1 MELRQFG
8 LHNIDMSS
16 NMHIETLVWLNK
28 QIDDIHA
35 QSVLVGELLLDE
47 DDPRVI
53 EKYDRKLSSLEKE
66 LDIINNKIE
75 AERRMITNSYEG

>member
-1 MELRQFG
+1 
-8 LHNIDMSS
+8 MSS

>member
-1 MELRQFG
+1 
-8 LHNIDMSS
+8 
-16 NMHIETLVWLNK
+16 MHMQTLAWLDK

-53 EKYDRKLSSLEKE
+53 EKYDNKLAELEKE
-66 LDIINNKIE
+66 LENIDNKINF
-75 AERRMITNSYEG
+75 ERSILNK